1 MHRPLLDL
9 ATLTETSVRKKW
21 VINVPNFEITLN
33 LYDQFYPIS
42 DFVQRSIDSSPL
54 AAHFH
59 TQTKDAD

>member
-42 DFVQRSIDSSPL
+42 DFVQRSIDRSLL

-59 TQTKDAD
+59 NPNQNAD